1 MLPRRRAQ
9 VCDQVLVSPC
19 LPWSRSQGLATSYG
33 GMSESFYPGVE
44 DGDLNSGVEKIEEIA
59 GFEVIE
65 EHISI

>member
-1 MLPRRRAQ
+1 MQPA
-9 VCDQVLVSPC
+9 
-19 LPWSRSQGLATSYG
+19 GHG
-33 GMSESFYPGVE
+33 GMSKCFYPGVE